1 MESLA
6 LVSDPAS
13 ETTATTMKA
22 VVQEE
27 YGSPDKLEL
36 RDVDKPVVDD
46 DGVLVRVRAA
56 AVNALDW
63 RVMRGL
69 PYLVRLSEGRR
80 RPENPIRGVDL
91 AGHVEAV
98 GKNVTEF
105 KPGDEVFGER
115 SRAFAEYVLGKE
127 EHFAHRPASLTF
139 EQAATLGC
147 AALTALQGLR
157 DKAQV
162 KPGQK
167 VLINGGGGGVGTFS
181 VQIAKAFGA
190 DVTAVCHTHNVEM
203 VGSIGADR
211 VIDYTK
217 EDLTRNAQKYDLIF
231 ELAGTTSPRAYR
243 RLLTAKGRL
252 VLSSGESPGRLIGPF
267 DRIVKAV
274 LLSPFVGQTL
284 RPLSAKVRSEDLQ
297 FLTELVE
304 AGTVTPVIDR
314 TYPLSETPDAIRY
327 LETGHARGKI
337 TIAVSPARTPASAA
351 GAG

>member
-13 ETTATTMKA
+13 ATAMTTMKA
-22 VVQEE
+22 IVQEE

-36 RDVDKPVVDD
+36 GEVDKPVVGDD
-46 DGVLVRVRAA
+46 DVLVRVKAA

-69 PYLVRLSEGRR
+69 PYLVRMSEGRR

-91 AGHVEAV
+91 AGRVEAV

-115 SRAFAEYVLGKE
+115 RRAFAEFVLGKE
-127 EHFAHRPASLTF
+127 EHFAHKPASLTF

-157 DKAQV
+157 DKAEV

-167 VLINGGGGGVGTFS
+167 VLINGAGGGVGTFS

-190 DVTAVCHTHNVEM
+190 EVTAVCHTHNVEM
-203 VGSIGADR
+203 VRSIGADH
-211 VIDYTK
+211 VIDYTREDFTKTK
-217 EDLTRNAQKYDLIF
+217 ERYDVVFDNVGNRSL
-231 ELAGTTSPRAYR
+231 R
-243 RLLTAKGRL
+243 RLRRILTPSGTLVFVGGPHFRFFAPLIRILRGVIVSRFSKQRLRPHLATHSKDDLL
-252 VLSSGESPGRLIGPF
+252 VL
-267 DRIVKAV
+267 K
-274 LLSPFVGQTL
+274 
-284 RPLSAKVRSEDLQ
+284 
-297 FLTELVE
+297 ELVE
-304 AGTVTPVIDR
+304 SGKVTPVIDR
-314 TYPLSETPDAIRY
+314 TYPLSEAPEAIRY
-327 LETGHARGKI
+327 LEQGHAKGKVVI
-337 TIAVSPARTPASAA
+337 TV
-351 GAG
+351 

>member
-6 LVSDPAS
+6 LVSDPAP
-13 ETTATTMKA
+13 ETAATMMKA

-80 RPENPIRGVDL
+80 RPENPIRGIDL

-115 SRAFAEYVLGKE
+115 SRAFAEYALGKE
-127 EHFAHRPASLTF
+127 EHFAHKPASLTF
-139 EQAATLGC
+139 EQASTLGC

-167 VLINGGGGGVGTFS
+167 VLINGAGGGVGTFS
-181 VQIAKAFGA
+181 VQIAKSLGA

-203 VGSIGADR
+203 VGTIGADR
-211 VIDYTK
+211 VIDYTREDFTETK
-217 EDLTRNAQKYDLIF
+217 ERYDVVFDNVGNRSL
-231 ELAGTTSPRAYR
+231 
-243 RLLTAKGRL
+243 GRL
-252 VLSSGESPGRLIGPF
+252 RRILTPGGT
-267 DRIVKAV
+267 VV
-274 LLSPFVGQTL
+274 FVGAPHFRIAAPLIRVL
-284 RPLSAKVRSEDLQ
+284 RGVIRSRFSEKKLLPFLATHSKKDL
-297 FLTELVE
+297 LVLKELVE
-304 AGTVTPVIDR
+304 SGKVTPVIDR
-314 TYPLSETPDAIRY
+314 TYPLSEVPEAIGY
-327 LETGHARGKI
+327 LEKGHARGKVVI
-337 TIAVSPARTPASAA
+337 TV
-351 GAG
+351 